1 MEMEKTA
8 EATKESGDSSTL
20 ASCKSGE
27 DSDDDSTSMDM
38 DTCADE
44 VADFADYSGTNQE
57 EEGLH
62 AEEVAYFTVLQSLF
76 SALALNIFSIEMRK
90 TVWYLLD

>member
-1 MEMEKTA
+1 MQNHTVKPEFLTESATDSMEMEKTA

-20 ASCKSGE
+20 ASCKSGD

-44 VADFADYSGTNQE
+44 VADFADYCGTNQE

-62 AEEVAYFTVLQSLF
+62 AEEVA
-76 SALALNIFSIEMRK
+76 
-90 TVWYLLD
+90 